1 MASQDANVS
10 IESKHQPM
18 KRIVIA
24 TGVLLLAGTMQ
35 AASLNANFQ
44 TTVSFTSTC
53 IAAASAPTLAFGN
66 YTAFGAAVSATAVN
80 VSFNCSRNTAIV
92 AAGLNT
98 AAPNA
103 NGSFGLFPLNNLN
116 YLLTLT
122 GPNTTSG
129 ASASA
134 AFGNIGGAD
143 VYTYAVGG
151 TLPQQAGKYS
161 SAPVAESVT
170 RSVVLVF

>member
-1 MASQDANVS
+1 
-10 IESKHQPM
+10 M
-18 KRIVIA
+18 KRIITA
-24 TGVLLLAGTMQ
+24 TGIWVLTGLAQ

-44 TTVSFTSTC
+44 ATVSFTSTC
-53 IAAASAPTLAFGN
+53 IAVVGSPTLAFGN
-66 YTAFGAAVSATAVN
+66 YTAFGAAVNATAVS

-92 AAGLNT
+92 AAGLNI

-103 NGSFGLFPLNNLN
+103 VGSFGLFPINNLN
-116 YLLTLT
+116 YSLSLT
-122 GPNTTSG
+122 GPTVTSG

-134 AFGNIGGAD
+134 AFGSIGGAD
-143 VYTYAVGG
+143 VYTYDVGG

-161 SAPVAESVT
+161 STPVSESVT